1 MSDAGRAFGALVR
14 EFYQVWFRYHP
25 EPALEVGVSGF
36 EGRLPAFDDDD
47 VGALTAWL
55 EAAIVGLEEIDYSG
69 LTTDECIDLRLL
81 FGACHIEHRDLLE
94 ADWRHRDPVGFL
106 PTTAIHQLIVFP
118 QAQLRG
124 ALESCLAAIPEH
136 LRHARAQLSTV
147 PGLVPRLWVEAG
159 VRGARQ
165 GIEYLNGL
173 STNPLLREHCRN
185 PREIRPLADRAGGA
199 LADYARFLAQDLL
212 AEAEGDPACGGVRF
226 EHRLSQ
232 RHFLPTDV
240 AALERVALRA
250 YEDTGALLE
259 ALSESVTGR
268 PNPAVWLAQ
277 LSIRA
282 PLTGAEQLDLAR
294 AQCEASRAF
303 LERNS
308 LFTMPG
314 QWPDLR
320 VMPAPGCVTPGGC
333 APDYVAPTFGDPR
346 QAGSIFLNGLD
357 TGLAHRLPAV
367 VTSQCMRRGW
377 AGTHLQTVA
386 AAEGSAAGG
395 LARRLNGST
404 TLSRGWPLYAEEMLH
419 KAGFP
424 CDPENRLARLLEQRR
439 CALLGLLDV
448 EVHLRGLDPVEAV
461 ERVASEPGVTP
472 ERALSDVLELTRS
485 PTDALAGVVGWQ
497 ALWKLRRQ
505 HEAREPS
512 STLRAYHDRTLAAGP
527 IALPLVAEQGFG
539 REAWQA
545 VLEEL
550 LSS

>member
-1 MSDAGRAFGALVR
+1 MSEAGRAFGALVR
-14 EFYQVWFRYHP
+14 EFYEVWFRFHP
-25 EPALEVGVSGF
+25 ERALEAGVSGF

-47 VGALTAWL
+47 IGALTAWL
-55 EAAIVGLEEIDYSG
+55 ETAIVELEELDYAG
-69 LTTDECIDLRLL
+69 LAPDECIDLRLL
-81 FGACHIEHRDLLE
+81 FGACHLEHRDLLE

-165 GIEYLNGL
+165 GIEYLTGL
-173 STNPLLREHCRN
+173 ATNPLLREHCRN
-185 PREIRPLADRAGGA
+185 PGEIRPLADQAGGA

-212 AEAEGDPACGGVRF
+212 PEAEGDPACGEVRF
-226 EHRLSQ
+226 ERRLSQ

-240 AALERVALRA
+240 AALERIALVA
-250 YEDTGALLE
+250 YEQAGAQLG
-259 ALSESVTGR
+259 ALSESVTGK

-277 LSIRA
+277 LAIRA

-308 LFTMPG
+308 LFTMP
-314 QWPDLR
+314 QQRSDLR

-333 APDYVAPTFGDPR
+333 APDYVAPAFGDAR
-346 QAGSIFLNGLD
+346 RAGSIFLNGLD
-357 TGLAHRLPAV
+357 TGLASRLPAV
-367 VTSQCMRRGW
+367 LTGQCMRRGW

-386 AAEGSAAGG
+386 ATEGPAAGG

-404 TLSRGWPLYAEEMLH
+404 TLGRGWPLYAEEMLH

-439 CALLGLLDV
+439 RALLGLLDV
-448 EVHLRGLDPVEAV
+448 GIHLRGLDPVDAV
-461 ERVASEPGVTP
+461 ERVASEPGVTA

-485 PTDALAGVVGWQ
+485 PADALAGVVGWR

-505 HEAREPS
+505 HEIREPS
-512 STLRAYHDRTLAAGP
+512 STLRAFHDRLLAGGP
-527 IALPLVAEQGFG
+527 IALPLVAERAFG
-539 REAWQA
+539 REAWVA
-545 VLEEL
+545 ALEEL
-550 LSS
+550 LAS